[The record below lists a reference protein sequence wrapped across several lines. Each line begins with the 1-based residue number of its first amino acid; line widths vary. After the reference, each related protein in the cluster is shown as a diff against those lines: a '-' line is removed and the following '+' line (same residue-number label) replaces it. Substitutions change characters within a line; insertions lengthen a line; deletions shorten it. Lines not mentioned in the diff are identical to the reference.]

1 MPAEFKNYSLL
12 ALNGGKRKMVDTI
25 TVLSRQLKL
34 LNFCILK
41 AVSEGFSCKP
51 LGRGEWNLEGMKMGL
66 AGGASQRQG
75 EDLLETWI
83 ITVFVAKQP
92 FHH

>member
-1 MPAEFKNYSLL
+1 MQAFRKRGMEF
-12 ALNGGKRKMVDTI
+12 GGDEKGTD
-25 TVLSRQLKL
+25 
-34 LNFCILK
+34 
-41 AVSEGFSCKP
+41 
-51 LGRGEWNLEGMKMGL
+51 
-66 AGGASQRQG
+66 GGASQRQG